1 MPKGRVAPWRNNHA
15 STYDANMRFVGPTS
29 LFTAWAIHDLE
40 EALTFPST
48 CDHLAD
54 RTGVEYLRTDKRQ
67 SWAAVAIMAVL
78 IGTACW
84 RGQKTG
90 GRSSMY
96 RAALAGLEAHVY
108 THIAA
113 SASQRRYTAGVATAL
128 PVMLPGA
135 MIARKELELSGRPL
149 RTGDV
154 LRGACLLIPS
164 AIVSQLL
171 ARKIRRR
178 GGGWPVG

>member
-1 MPKGRVAPWRNNHA
+1 
-15 STYDANMRFVGPTS
+15 MRLVGPTV
-29 LFTAWAIHDLE
+29 LFAAWAIHDVE
-40 EALTFPST
+40 EALAFPAT
-48 CDHLAD
+48 CDDLAD
-54 RTGVEYLRTDKRQ
+54 HTNIEYVRIDKHQ
-67 SWAAVAIMAVL
+67 SWAAVAIMAV
-78 IGTACW
+78 IVATACW

-108 THIAA
+108 THLAA

-135 MIARKELELSGRPL
+135 LIARKELSRRDHPL
-149 RTGDV
+149 RMGDV
-154 LRGACLLIPS
+154 ARGACLLIPS

-178 GGGWPVG
+178 TRGSRKSRS